1 LIGIRPVFVQGERGG
16 RFIEIE
22 AIDIASMAKFLR
34 VLKLRKDEEVSTN
47 GRQESSSP
55 GGSSSSGRAKKEQ
68 ERSPPPHLTRSP
80 IIIRRNNLQEERS
93 VTGGR
98 EEGQHRYE
106 DSEGRS
112 VIGRGKEWDGQ
123 QRYGEREKLIIGG
136 SERLIVVPPSVQ
148 ACPLPSPVSNRRQK
162 SPCDAKAGSS
172 NPLFQSA
179 DNPHGFLLPSLPTST
194 LQQSSSAQS
203 E

>member
-1 LIGIRPVFVQGERGG
+1 VQRRGERTL
-16 RFIEIE
+16 RRS
-22 AIDIASMAKFLR
+22 DPLIASMAKFLR
-34 VLKLRKDEEVSTN
+34 ALKLRKDDEVSTN
-47 GRQESSSP
+47 SRQESSSP
-55 GGSSSSGRAKKEQ
+55 GGSSSSSGRSRKEQ
-68 ERSPPPHLTRSP
+68 ERSPPSQLTRSP
-80 IIIRRNNLQEERS
+80 IIRRNNWQDDRS

-123 QRYGEREKLIIGG
+123 QRYGEREKRLIGG

-162 SPCDAKAGSS
+162 PPCDAKAGSS

-179 DNPHGFLLPSLPTST
+179 DSTHGFLLPSLPTST
-194 LQQSSSAQS
+194 LQQSSSAQL